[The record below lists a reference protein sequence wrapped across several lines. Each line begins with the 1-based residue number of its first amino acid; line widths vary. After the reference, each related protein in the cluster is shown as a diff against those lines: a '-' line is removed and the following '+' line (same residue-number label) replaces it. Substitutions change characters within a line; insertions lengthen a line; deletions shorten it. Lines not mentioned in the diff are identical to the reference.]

1 MLPSGAVY
9 RRSRTPRCSAV
20 HRGVRRGT
28 TAENIFSVEDNYAY
42 SVRILRT
49 KRSLHNDGVA
59 RHERPAVSGRTTRQS
74 SLSATQGIAT
84 RARRRPP
91 GISECRAGVGG
102 CALVRCAEVRRPVGR
117 RRPGLCRWSRW
128 CQCAGR
134 SGAASWRR
142 APAGAA
148 VQAQRPAAARA
159 PIPCPWVPRA
169 CRWTCRD
176 LVNETAGS
184 WTQKRPLVLP
194 P

>member
-1 MLPSGAVY
+1 MLPSGAVHRH
-9 RRSRTPRCSAV
+9 RRAERCSAV
-20 HRGVRRGT
+20 HRSARRGIT
-28 TAENIFSVEDNYAY
+28 TENIFIVVDNYAY

-49 KRSLHNDGVA
+49 KRSLRDDGA
-59 RHERPAVSGRTTRQS
+59 AGHERPAVSGRTTRQS
-74 SLSATQGIAT
+74 SLSVTQGIAT

-91 GISECRAGVGG
+91 GISECRAGVCG
-102 CALVRCAEVRRPVGR
+102 CALAQCAEVRRPTGR
-117 RRPGLCRWSRW
+117 RRPGLCRWSHW
-128 CQCAGR
+128 CQSAGR

-148 VQAQRPAAARA
+148 VQAQRLDAVRA
-159 PIPCPWVPRA
+159 PSPCPWVRRA
-169 CRWTCRD
+169 CRWTYRD